1 MARQISL
8 VIVGAGDR
16 GQLYADL
23 AARDPRVRIAA
34 VADPDERR
42 RTTLAERHAV
52 PSTRRYSD
60 WRDVIEQ
67 PRIADAAVI
76 ATLDRLHHE
85 PALALAEQGYHLL
98 LEKPMAVTPDMCHS
112 IVEAARAAQVTLA
125 VCHVLRYTPY
135 TRVLRQLLDSGII
148 GQIVSVQHLEPVDWL
163 ASGALLRTRQLAA
176 HRRVDV
182 YVDGQE
188 CA

>member
-8 VIVGAGDR
+8 IIVGAGDR

-34 VADPDERR
+34 VADPDEGR

-76 ATLDRLHHE
+76 ATTGCTMNLPWRW
-85 PALALAEQGYHLL
+85 PNTA
-98 LEKPMAVTPDMCHS
+98 TTSC
-112 IVEAARAAQVTLA
+112 
-125 VCHVLRYTPY
+125 LRSP
-135 TRVLRQLLDSGII
+135 
-148 GQIVSVQHLEPVDWL
+148 
-163 ASGALLRTRQLAA
+163 
-176 HRRVDV
+176 
-182 YVDGQE
+182 
-188 CA
+188 